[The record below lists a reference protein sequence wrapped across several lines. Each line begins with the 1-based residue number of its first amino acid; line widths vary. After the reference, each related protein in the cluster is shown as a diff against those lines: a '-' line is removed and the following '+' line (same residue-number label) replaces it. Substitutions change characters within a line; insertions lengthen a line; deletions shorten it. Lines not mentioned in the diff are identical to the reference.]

1 MEEVQETRIE
11 TVLLRQAAE
20 QSFRTLLGGPL
31 AALVSYLT
39 LRSSAVEA
47 SQIIWALTAG
57 LVTFSV
63 ALWCRSNLRKDS
75 LTRWRYRAFAGLAAC
90 SMVAM
95 PVAFHPAPNSRQA
108 ALEVVSA
115 TLSTIVLMIMTAADR
130 PMSYATLLISISV
143 ALFNLSALAGL
154 PLFLIAL
161 SAIAVFLALSPL
173 IETVHQPL
181 RKNIV
186 LLFANEQLVTDLQ
199 RANVGLSTQ
208 VITDSLTG
216 LGNRAALDKALES
229 KREVGILYLDVDHF
243 KTVNDTRGHA
253 AGDELLL
260 RIAGTLR
267 RCTRDNDFVARLGG
281 DEFVVLLESAPI
293 ALISEIA
300 ERIRAAVQSEFV
312 EHGISVSIGATVCD
326 LIDETGVRALARAD
340 RNLYQAKQ
348 AGRNQVLV
356 H

>member
-1 MEEVQETRIE
+1 MEEAQETRIQA
-11 TVLLRQAAE
+11 VLLRQAAE

-31 AALVSYLT
+31 AALVSYIA
-39 LRSSAVEA
+39 LRSSVVQL
-47 SQIIWALTAG
+47 SQIMWAVTAG
-57 LVTFSV
+57 GVTLST
-63 ALWCRSNLRKDS
+63 ALWCRTNLRKDS
-75 LTRWRYRAFAGLAAC
+75 LTLWRYRAFAGIAAC
-90 SMVAM
+90 SMMAM
-95 PVAFHPAPNSRQA
+95 PVAFHPEPNSRQA

-130 PMSYATLLISISV
+130 PMSYLTLLISISV
-143 ALFNLSALAGL
+143 ALFSLSALAGL
-154 PLFLIAL
+154 PLLLIAL

-186 LLFANEQLVTDLQ
+186 LLFANEKLVLDLQ
-199 RANVGLSTQ
+199 RANAGLSTQ

-281 DEFVVLLESAPI
+281 DEFVVLLEAAPV

-300 ERIRAAVQSEFV
+300 ERIRSTVQAEFV
-312 EHGISVSIGATVCD
+312 EHGISVSIGATIGD

-356 H
+356 Q